1 MKQVGYSKRP
11 RGRSFERR
19 PPRNTSRETTPEIR
33 GRGNPQ
39 QSVDKYLSLAREAA
53 SSGDPVSAE
62 SYYQYADHY
71 YRLVVALRPPR
82 PIERQ
87 PEISEEIPPATSLEN
102 APPELLPQP

>member
-1 MKQVGYSKRP
+1 MKQAGYTKRP

-19 PPRNTSRETTPEIR
+19 NQKNVTREGMPEMK

-39 QSVDKYLSLAREAA
+39 QFVDKYLSLAREAA

-71 YRLVVALRPPR
+71 YRLVIALRPPR
-82 PIERQ
+82 SVEPRK
-87 PEISEEIPPATSLEN
+87 IPPQEI
-102 APPELLPQP
+102 EL